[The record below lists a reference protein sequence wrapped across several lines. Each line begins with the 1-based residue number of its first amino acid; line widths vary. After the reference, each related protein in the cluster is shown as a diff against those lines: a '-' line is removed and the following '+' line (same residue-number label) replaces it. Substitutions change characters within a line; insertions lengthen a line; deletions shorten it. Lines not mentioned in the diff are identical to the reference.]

1 MANRRLPQPSPVA
14 PVGFSKT
21 GLVGW
26 AATVGV
32 VVGYD
37 VWAARTGHPTM
48 SRTLGHFLAHP
59 LIGPVLAGA
68 WSGLTYHL
76 LIEELIPEIVAE
88 KLARGTGVDF

>member
-1 MANRRLPQPSPVA
+1 MAS
-14 PVGFSKT
+14 VGFSKT

-26 AATVGV
+26 AATTGV

-59 LIGPVLAGA
+59 LIGPMLAGG
-68 WSGLTYHL
+68 WFMLTYHL

-88 KLARGTGVDF
+88 RQARGTGIDV

>member
-1 MANRRLPQPSPVA
+1 MSQKVAKAPQS
-14 PVGFSKT
+14 FSKV

-26 AATVGV
+26 GATLGSV
-32 VVGYD
+32 VAYD
-37 VWAARTGHPTM
+37 VWASHTGHPTM

-59 LIGPVLAGA
+59 LVGPVLAGL

-88 KLARGTGVDF
+88 RLARGTGLDV